1 MTATTLR
8 LAALATL
15 IPQERR
21 SVADCVAAAGG
32 TAMDAKVFSRL
43 FGIDRVSVLQGDH
56 DPVSLFAN
64 LLAEAMTTRAP
75 GAAPPDTAIHVHGN
89 PVQAGA
95 AGHLLQQLRD
105 IAPALSGLER
115 CYEMDQ
121 QNCSTLFWAI
131 DAAGALIQSGAARSV
146 VILIGDLMGLLPD
159 AERYAPGCTAIGDAV
174 AVLLLDGQSGGL
186 RLGRPYL
193 ATLPEHASGRFGS
206 LAEIAAFN
214 NCHTALVSRILSVLG
229 SDGPGCTRPILGHNV
244 NRLSWGRFVKD
255 TGTDPDRIRLDLLP
269 DIGHCY
275 TLDALLMLPGLLDQ
289 GGDEA
294 DLLSVGQGGFLA
306 GSRFFVD
313 QGRTHVYS

>member
-1 MTATTLR
+1 MSAKTVR

-15 IPQERR
+15 IPRGRR

-32 TAMDAKVFSRL
+32 SAMDAKVFSRL
-43 FGIDRVSVLQGDH
+43 FGIDHVAVLPSDP
-56 DPVSLFAN
+56 DPVAMFVDM
-64 LLAEAMTTRAP
+64 LAEAMTTCAP
-75 GAAPPDTAIHVHGN
+75 GALPPDTAIHVHGN

-95 AGHLLQQLRD
+95 AGELLQQLCD
-105 IAPALSGLER
+105 ISPILSGLER

-131 DAAGALIQSGAARSV
+131 EAAGALLESGAARSV
-146 VILIGDLMGLLPD
+146 AILVGDIMGVLPD
-159 AERYAPGCTAIGDAV
+159 SERYAPGCTAIGDAA
-174 AVLLLDGQSGGL
+174 AVMLLDGKAGGL

-193 ATLPEHASGRFGS
+193 STLPEHASGRFGTQ
-206 LAEIAAFN
+206 AEIGAFN
-214 NCHTALVSRILSVLG
+214 NCHTALVLRILSALG

-244 NRLSWGRFVKD
+244 NRLSWGRFAKD
-255 TGTDPDRIRLDLLP
+255 TGTDPDRIWLELLP

-275 TLDALLMLPGLLDQ
+275 TLDALLMLPALLNK
-289 GGDEA
+289 GGEEA

-313 QGRTHVYS
+313 RGHAYVYS